1 MKTAIRIVAGLGSLA
16 IFVVLALGIAISA
29 LLWTDRGEDLLR
41 WQTERIVSALVGP
54 AFSVEFAR
62 QQVGF
67 DPAGTLGIR
76 FSDIAIKDRRTGRA
90 VGTAGSVRA
99 GVGLGALLGGKLSVD
114 RLSVETVR
122 LDPSILDHLRSDKEF
137 AAEDLFASIDRPF
150 VAIEA
155 IGLRRIAISD
165 LAVLGHDAYRLEN
178 FEIAA
183 DASGDFTMDAKG
195 IVADHALALSGTA
208 KLDPNRPQ
216 IAELAARTSE
226 QELLWGGGAAKG
238 EDDALGL
245 ALPASFAVSLATTA
259 SGRRVT
265 ASVNG
270 HDGRILGKATQP
282 VASARGSVSL
292 AEGEDHLAI
301 SDGRID
307 FGTAE
312 AEFAGRIALT
322 PDGSGR
328 YRLELRTT
336 RLAST
341 AGRLDAAAS
350 AWLKVAGAVDFRSA
364 RATFDDVS
372 LMTDRGKLAGT
383 GEITGLNSDDHVRLD
398 LSATALTAAEIRAF
412 WPFFIA
418 EKARDWVLAHVG
430 ETGSIPTGSLALDIS
445 LARLAEIAVPGEGPL
460 GDEVRLALDFEDV
473 TFATIGDMPAVKT
486 VSGTL
491 DYRDGTTLISVK
503 SGSITGFPSL
513 DIMPSSLDFVR
524 AEHGVA
530 ASLSL
535 NLVGDAPALLRLA
548 DREPV
553 GASRKLGWRSDEV
566 TGRASVGI
574 GAAFLLGQP
583 TPEQDR
589 LESWSIFAELDGVSL
604 KRQIDGR
611 EINAVSGMVTIAPG
625 AAIGDVAAA
634 IDGIPARVEFS
645 QPIEPNPIGEAT
657 LEVTARLTDEEVRAA
672 LPMLGEIVDG
682 PLSAR
687 LTRVGDG
694 FRARLDLGTAR
705 LDMPA
710 VGWSKGPGVPATLAF
725 DLSVSGEQISMQ
737 NVELSG
743 EGFSAKGSIEAD
755 GSGLRSVTL
764 DSAALNRGDDISG
777 RLVRGDEGY
786 VLDMTGR
793 SLDARAMLDRLRRD
807 GLAGKP
813 DQATNRKAVDATIML
828 DRLLGFDGEELK
840 NATIRYKGAGAISL
854 SARTPA
860 GRSVELAFRPG
871 GGDRMISLATDDAGS
886 LLRFGGLYGRMQGG
900 TARLQLSGMA
910 SGGLGGALTLQ
921 DFTLVDEPRLAN
933 LVGTTRAGSQ
943 SLAGAIGRDLE
954 VSRAYFDSASVGLAW
969 DGRQLVAREG
979 IVRGPIFGSS
989 FEGTIYDSREQI
1001 DISGSFMPAYAI
1013 NRLFGALPFV
1023 GGILGNGAEGA
1034 LIGITYRLAGAFGDP
1049 TLTVN
1054 PISAI
1059 APGIFRRIFEY

>member
-1 MKTAIRIVAGLGSLA
+1 MKTAIRVVAGLASLA
-16 IFVVLALGIAISA
+16 IFVVLALAIAISA
-29 LLWTDRGEDLLR
+29 LLWTDRGKDLLR
-41 WQTERIVSALVGP
+41 WQTERIASAFVGP
-54 AFSVEFAR
+54 AFSVEFGR

-67 DPAGTLGIR
+67 GPAGTLGIR
-76 FSDIAIKDRRTGRA
+76 FSDVAIKNRRTGQA

-99 GVGLGALLGGKLSVD
+99 GVGLGALFGGGLAVD

-122 LDPSILDHLRSDKEF
+122 LDSSVFDQLLSGREF
-137 AAEDLFASIDRPF
+137 AAEDLFIALDRPF

-155 IGLRRIAISD
+155 IGLRRIAVSD
-165 LAVLGHDAYRLEN
+165 LAVLGRDADRLEN

-183 DASGDFTMDAKG
+183 DAAGHFTIDAKG
-195 IVADHALALSGTA
+195 IVADQALALSGTA
-208 KLDPNRPQ
+208 TLDPNRQ
-216 IAELAARTSE
+216 RIVELAARTSE
-226 QELLWGGGAAKG
+226 QELRWGRVTANG
-238 EDDALGL
+238 DHDALGL
-245 ALPASFAVSLATTA
+245 VLPASFVVSLATTA

-270 HDGRILGKATQP
+270 HDGRIVGKATQP
-282 VASARGSVSL
+282 VASVRGSVSL
-292 AEGEDHLAI
+292 AEGEDHLTI
-301 SDGRID
+301 SDGRVD

-312 AEFAGRIALT
+312 AEFAGRIALI

-328 YRLELRTT
+328 HRLELRTT

-341 AGRLDAAAS
+341 AGRSEVATSAS
-350 AWLKVAGAVDFRSA
+350 FKAVGAVHFGGAYVALDEL
-364 RATFDDVS
+364 S
-372 LMTDRGKLAGT
+372 LKTDRGELAGT
-383 GEITGLNSDDHVRLD
+383 GELTGLNPADRVRLE
-398 LSATALTAAEIRAF
+398 LTATALAAADIRAF

-418 EKARDWVLAHVG
+418 GKARDWVLAHVG
-430 ETGSIPTGSLALDIS
+430 EAGSVPTGSLALDIS
-445 LARLAEIAVPGEGPL
+445 LARLAEIAVPEEGPI
-460 GDEVRLALDFEDV
+460 GDEVRLALDFEDG
-473 TFATIGDMPAVKT
+473 TIATIGDMPAVET

-491 DYRDGTTLISVK
+491 DYRDGTTLITVAA
-503 SGSITGFPSL
+503 GSITGFSSL
-513 DIMPSSLDFVR
+513 DIVPSSLDFVR
-524 AEHGVA
+524 ADHGVA

-548 DREPV
+548 DRGPV
-553 GASRKLGWRSDEV
+553 GALRKFGWRSDDV
-566 TGRASVGI
+566 TGRAKVGV

-583 TPEQDR
+583 APEQER
-589 LESWSIFAELDGVSL
+589 LESWSVFADLDGVDL

-611 EINAVSGMVTIAPG
+611 EIKAISGMVTLAPG
-625 AAIGDVAAA
+625 ATIGDVSAV

-645 QPIEPNPIGEAT
+645 QPIGPNPIGEAT
-657 LEVTARLTDEEVRAA
+657 LDVTARLTGDEVRAA

-687 LTRVGDG
+687 LTRVQDG
-694 FRARLDLGTAR
+694 FHAQLDLGTAR

-725 DLSVSGEQISMQ
+725 DLSVSGKLISMR

-755 GSGLRSVTL
+755 NSGLKSVTL

-777 RLVRGDEGY
+777 QLIRGNDGY

-793 SLDARAMLDRLRRD
+793 SLDARAMLDRLRRE
-807 GLAGKP
+807 GLAAKP
-813 DQATNRKAVDATIML
+813 GQASKNQAVDATIVIE
-828 DRLLGFDGEELK
+828 RLLGFDGEEFRD
-840 NATIRYKGAGAISL
+840 ATIRYKAGGAISL
-854 SARTPA
+854 SAHTIG
-860 GRSVELAFRPG
+860 GRSVELAVRPRG
-871 GGDRMISLATDDAGS
+871 ADRIISLATDDAGS

-900 TARLQLSGMA
+900 SARLQLSGLA
-910 SGGLGGALTLQ
+910 SGGFSGALTLQ

-954 VSRAYFDSASVGLAW
+954 VSRAYFDSASVDLAW
-969 DGRQLVAREG
+969 EGGRLVAQDG
-979 IVRGPIFGSS
+979 ILRGPIFGSS

>member
-1 MKTAIRIVAGLGSLA
+1 MKTAIRVVAGLGSLA
-16 IFVVLALGIAISA
+16 IFIVLAVGIAISA
-29 LLWTDRGEDLLR
+29 LLWTDRGENLLR
-41 WQTERIVSALVGP
+41 WQTERIASAFVGP
-54 AFSVEFAR
+54 AFLVEFGR

-67 DPAGTLGIR
+67 GPAGTLGIR
-76 FSDIAIKDRRTGRA
+76 FSDVAIKDRRTGRA
-90 VGTAGSVRA
+90 VGTAGSLRA

-122 LDPSILDHLRSDKEF
+122 LDPSTLDHLRSDKEF
-137 AAEDLFASIDRPF
+137 AAEDLFAGLDRPF

-195 IVADHALALSGTA
+195 IVANHILALSGTA
-208 KLDPNRPQ
+208 KLDPNRQ
-216 IAELAARTSE
+216 RIAELAARTSE
-226 QELLWGGGAAKG
+226 QELLWGGAAAKG
-238 EDDALGL
+238 DDDALGL
-245 ALPASFAVSLATTA
+245 VLPASFTVSLATTA

-270 HDGRILGKATQP
+270 HNGRVVGKATQP
-282 VASARGSVSL
+282 VASARGSLSL
-292 AEGEDHLAI
+292 AEGEDHLSI
-301 SDGRID
+301 SDGRVD

-312 AEFAGRIALT
+312 AEFAGQIALM

-328 YRLELRTT
+328 HRLELRTT

-341 AGRLDAAAS
+341 ARGSDVAAS
-350 AWLKVAGAVDFRSA
+350 ASFKAAGAVDFGGA
-364 RATFDDVS
+364 HVAFDELS
-372 LMTDRGKLAGT
+372 LKTDRGELAGT
-383 GEITGLNSDDHVRLD
+383 GELTGLNSADRVRLD
-398 LSATALTAAEIRAF
+398 LSATALTAADIRAF

-418 EKARDWVLAHVG
+418 EKARDWVLIHVG

-445 LARLAEIAVPGEGPL
+445 LARLAAIAVPGEGPV
-460 GDEVRLALDFEDV
+460 GDEVRLALDFKDG
-473 TFATIGDMPAVKT
+473 TFATIGDMPAVET

-491 DYRDGTTLISVK
+491 DYRDGTTLITVTT
-503 SGSITGFPSL
+503 GGIIGFPSL
-513 DIMPSSLDFVR
+513 AITPSSLDFVR
-524 AEHGVA
+524 EEHGVA

-535 NLVGDAPALLRLA
+535 NLVGDAPTLLRLA
-548 DREPV
+548 DRKPV
-553 GASRKLGWRSDEV
+553 GASSRFSWGADDV
-566 TGRASVGI
+566 TGRANVGV

-583 TPEQDR
+583 TPKQDR
-589 LESWSIFAELDGVSL
+589 LESWSIFAELDGVGL

-611 EINAVSGMVTIAPG
+611 EIKAVSGVVTIAPG
-625 AAIGDVAAA
+625 AVIGDVAAA

-645 QPIEPNPIGEAT
+645 QPIGPNPIGEAT
-657 LEVTARLTDEEVRAA
+657 LDVTARLTDDEVRTA
-672 LPMLGEIVDG
+672 LPMLGEVVDG

-694 FRARLDLGTAR
+694 FRAQLDLGTAR

-725 DLSVSGEQISMQ
+725 DLSVSGEQISMR

-777 RLVRGDEGY
+777 QLVRGDDGY

-793 SLDARAMLDRLRRD
+793 SLDARAMLDRLRRE
-807 GLAGKP
+807 GLASKP
-813 DQATNRKAVDATIML
+813 GQASNRKAVDATIVL
-828 DRLLGFDGEELK
+828 DRLLGFDGEEFRD
-840 NATIRYKGAGAISL
+840 ATIRYKAGGAISL
-854 SARTPA
+854 SARTST
-860 GRSVELAFRPG
+860 GRPINLSLRPHG
-871 GGDRMISLATDDAGS
+871 ADRLISLATDDAGS
-886 LLRFGGLYGRMQGG
+886 LLRFGGLYRRMQGG
-900 TARLQLSGMA
+900 TARLQLPELA
-910 SGGLGGALTLQ
+910 SGSFSGALTLQ
-921 DFTLVDEPRLAN
+921 DFTLIDEPRLAN
-933 LVGTTRAGSQ
+933 LVGTTRTGNE
-943 SLAGAIGRDLE
+943 SLAGALGRELE

-969 DGRQLVAREG
+969 DGRQLLAREG

-989 FEGTIYDSREQI
+989 FEGTIYNSSEQI

-1034 LIGITYRLAGAFGDP
+1034 LIGITYRLAGAFDDP

>member
-16 IFVVLALGIAISA
+16 IFIVLAIGIAISA
-29 LLWTDRGEDLLR
+29 LLWTDRGENLLR
-41 WQTERIVSALVGP
+41 WQTERIASAFVGP
-54 AFSVEFAR
+54 AFSVEFGR

-67 DPAGTLGIR
+67 GPAGTLGIR

-99 GVGLGALLGGKLSVD
+99 GIGLGALLGGTLSVD
-114 RLSVETVR
+114 RLSVDTVR
-122 LDPSILDHLRSDKEF
+122 LDPSMLDHLRSDKEF
-137 AAEDLFASIDRPF
+137 APEDFFSGLDRPF

-155 IGLRRIAISD
+155 IGLRGIEVSD
-165 LAVLGHDAYRLEN
+165 LAVLGRDAYRLEN

-183 DASGDFTMDAKG
+183 DASGHFTMDAKG
-195 IVADHALALSGTA
+195 IVADHALALSGIA
-208 KLDPNRPQ
+208 KLDPSRQ
-216 IAELAARTSE
+216 RIVELAARTSE
-226 QELLWGGGAAKG
+226 QELQWGRRGAKA
-238 EDDALGL
+238 DDEALGL
-245 ALPASFAVSLATTA
+245 VLPASFVVSLATTE

-270 HDGRILGKATQP
+270 HDGRIVGKATQH
-282 VASARGSVSL
+282 VASARGSISL
-292 AEGEDHLAI
+292 AEGEDNLAI
-301 SDGRID
+301 SAGRVD

-312 AEFAGRIALT
+312 AEFAGQIALI
-322 PDGSGR
+322 PDSSR
-328 YRLELRTT
+328 RHRLELRTT
-336 RLAST
+336 RLTST
-341 AGRLDAAAS
+341 AGGSDAAVS
-350 AWLKVAGAVDFRSA
+350 AALKVVGAVNFGEPRV
-364 RATFDDVS
+364 TFDKLS
-372 LMTDRGKLAGT
+372 LKTDRGELAGAGELT
-383 GEITGLNSDDHVRLD
+383 GVNSADRVRLD
-398 LSATALTAAEIRAF
+398 LTATALTAADIRAF

-418 EKARDWVLAHVG
+418 DKARDWVLDHVA
-430 ETGSIPTGSLALDIS
+430 EAGSVPTGSLALDIS
-445 LARLAEIAVPGEGPL
+445 LARLAEIAMPGEGPI
-460 GDEVRLALDFEDV
+460 GDEVRLALNFEDGA
-473 TFATIGDMPAVKT
+473 FATIGDMPAVET

-491 DYRDGTTLISVK
+491 DYRDGKTLIAVTD
-503 SGSITGFPSL
+503 GGITGFPSL

-535 NLVGDAPALLRLA
+535 NLAGAASALLRLA
-548 DREPV
+548 DRTPV
-553 GASRKLGWRSDEV
+553 GASRKLDWGSDDV
-566 TGRASVGI
+566 TGRAKVGV
-574 GAAFLLGQP
+574 GVAFLLGQP
-583 TPEQDR
+583 VPEQDR
-589 LESWSIFAELDGVSL
+589 MESWSIFAELDGVDL
-604 KRQIDGR
+604 ERQIDGR
-611 EINAVSGMVTIAPG
+611 EIKAISGMVTIAPG
-625 AAIGDVAAA
+625 AAIGDIAAV
-634 IDGIPARVEFS
+634 IDGIPTRVEFS
-645 QPIEPNPIGEAT
+645 QPIGPNPIGEAT
-657 LEVTARLTDEEVRAA
+657 LDVTARLTEDEVRTAW
-672 LPMLGEIVDG
+672 PMLGEVVDG

-694 FRARLDLGTAR
+694 FHARLDLGTAR
-705 LDMPA
+705 LYMPA

-725 DLSVSGEQISMQ
+725 DLRMSGKQISMR

-755 GSGLRSVTL
+755 SSGLKSVTL

-777 RLVRGDEGY
+777 QLTRGDEGY
-786 VLDMTGR
+786 VLDITGR

-807 GLAGKP
+807 GLAWKP
-813 DQATNRKAVDATIML
+813 GQASNRKTVDATIVL
-828 DRLLGFDGEELK
+828 DRLLGFDGEELQ
-840 NATIRYKGAGAISL
+840 NATIRSTGAGAVSL

-860 GRSVELAFRPG
+860 GRSVEFAVRPRG
-871 GGDRMISLATDDAGS
+871 ADQIISLATDDAGS
-886 LLRFGGLYGRMQGG
+886 LLRFGGLYGRMQDGS
-900 TARLQLSGMA
+900 ARLQLSGLA
-910 SGGLGGALTLQ
+910 SGGFSGALTLQ

-933 LVGTTRAGSQ
+933 LVGTTRVGSE

-954 VSRAYFDSASVGLAW
+954 VSQAYFDSASVNLAW
-969 DGRQLVAREG
+969 EGGRLVAQDG
-979 IVRGPIFGSS
+979 ILRGPIFGSS